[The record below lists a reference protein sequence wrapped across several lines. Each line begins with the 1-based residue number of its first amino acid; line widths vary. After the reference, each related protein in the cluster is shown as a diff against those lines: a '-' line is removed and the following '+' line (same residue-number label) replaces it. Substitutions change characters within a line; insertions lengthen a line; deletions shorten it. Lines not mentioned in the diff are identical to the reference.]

1 MSRRGAPTARAAL
14 PALVALLLAVLIGGL
29 ALVLGASPAQA
40 LPGIPDCKNPPEPIA
55 AGSGVSGMVDPGP
68 GAGAPAAGTTGSGAT
83 GSGTT
88 VAAAGGSIYA
98 QSGYAGLRWSTY
110 DLGCLG
116 SVTDTG
122 TDVDTLVGN
131 WGLGSAIFVVSVGNG
146 LHAKV
151 VDPSWLAPLDDVTA
165 SVTTTVHDAIWAP
178 WGAVTLLGV
187 VTLLLLQS
195 ARGQLSDV
203 VRGAAW
209 ALLVLTVLAGV
220 VNYPLRAGQFYDAAV
235 IGTLGDLESATVSP
249 AGGAVAGAS
258 PTQAHGALLVDKV
271 LYQSWLRGEF
281 GTPDG
286 PAATRWGQRLFD
298 AQTLSYAE
306 VAAAGNDSTKQA
318 ALLQSKNDAWK
329 SLAQEIQDA
338 DPSAYAQL
346 QGRSGGRA
354 AAGAMALFAASTTSL
369 FRVVADLFLAA
380 GLVMLRIL
388 VMFFPAVA
396 TLGVML
402 TFAGLVRRLGNAA
415 GAAVINVV
423 AFGAASL
430 LHTTIVT
437 AALTRTAGL
446 SWMAVVLCLLVTVIL
461 FVLCLPLLS
470 LTAIGGSPGGGWTRS
485 VLRGVGRTAGGYL
498 AARRGTRD
506 GQPAAE
512 PAPASG
518 SPPLVFVVPFDRARQ
533 EEQATAQ
540 ESDPDGDPPPR
551 VWVARVRASPR
562 PDRSPDGVPAGRP
575 ALPDGTRR
583 ALPDAPRHALPD
595 PEPPVSTVPEAARA
609 GLPSSPRAMLPQS
622 PGPVAAQANGSYR
635 SARAGADGGD
645 SAWSTSGWG
654 GTSWGG
660 NEWGANGWAG
670 AGSAGSPGAS
680 ADSGPVLEGRVLDRD
695 AWWPGT
701 VDGEQLGPHDA
712 NLTQDRLGSGRA
724 VATLLVWDPWA
735 AGALAE
741 PVGSVRSGD
750 PE

>member
-1 MSRRGAPTARAAL
+1 MNGLGVTSRRAG
-14 PALVALLLAVLIGGL
+14 VALLLAVLVGGL
-29 ALVLGASPAQA
+29 ALVLGAAPAQG
-40 LPGIPDCKNPPEPIA
+40 LPGIPDCKNPPQPIP
-55 AGSGVSGMVDPGP
+55 AGSGVSGMVDP
-68 GAGAPAAGTTGSGAT
+68 APATNSTTPNPNPT
-83 GSGTT
+83 
-88 VAAAGGSIYA
+88 AGGHYA
-98 QSGYAGLRWSTY
+98 TSGYAGLRWSTY

-122 TDVDTLVGN
+122 TDLDTLVGN
-131 WGLGSAIFVVSVGNG
+131 WGLGTAIFMVSVGNG

-151 VDPSWLAPLDDVTA
+151 VDPSWLTPLDDVTT

-195 ARGQLSDV
+195 IRGQLSDV
-203 VRGAAW
+203 VRGTAW

-235 IGTLGDLESATVSP
+235 IGTLGDLESATVASGAAPAP
-249 AGGAVAGAS
+249 AGATTPAADR
-258 PTQAHGALLVDKV
+258 TQAHGTLLVDKV

-286 PAATRWGQRLFD
+286 PAARRWGDRLFA

-306 VAAAGNDSTKQA
+306 VAATGNDPVKRT
-318 ALLQSKNDAWK
+318 ALLQSKSDAWK

-354 AAGAMALFAASTTSL
+354 STGAMALFAASTTSL

-396 TLGVML
+396 TLGVMM

-437 AALTRTAGL
+437 AALSRSDGL
-446 SWMAVVLCLLVTVIL
+446 TWMAVVLCLLVTVIL

-470 LTAIGGSPGGGWTRS
+470 LTAIGGAPGGGWARS
-485 VLRGVGRTAGGYL
+485 VLRGAGRAAGGYL

-506 GQPAAE
+506 GQPPPDPE
-512 PAPASG
+512 PAPA
-518 SPPLVFVVPFDRARQ
+518 PLILVIPLGQARQ
-533 EEQATAQ
+533 EEQSTAQ
-540 ESDPDGDPPPR
+540 ETEPDDDPAPR
-551 VWVARVRASPR
+551 VWVARAR
-562 PDRSPDGVPAGRP
+562 PNRPPDPGQPPRP
-575 ALPDGTRR
+575 ALPDAVRP
-583 ALPDAPRHALPD
+583 ALPDSTRPEPEPAALPVPPRAALPVGPEPIGTVRPNGNHGRPPPGAQSPEPRDPLSQRVAPAPRADLARTAD
-595 PEPPVSTVPEAARA
+595 LAWTGGGGAVP
-609 GLPSSPRAMLPQS
+609 
-622 PGPVAAQANGSYR
+622 
-635 SARAGADGGD
+635 
-645 SAWSTSGWG
+645 
-654 GTSWGG
+654 
-660 NEWGANGWAG
+660 
-670 AGSAGSPGAS
+670 
-680 ADSGPVLEGRVLDRD
+680 DSGPVLEGRILDRD
-695 AWWPGT
+695 TWWPGA
-701 VDGEQLGPHDA
+701 GEEDRSEPHDA
-712 NLTQDRLGSGRA
+712 NLTQDRTMAGSA
-724 VATLLVWDPWA
+724 EAALLVWDPRQA
-735 AGALAE
+735 AARAE
-741 PVGSVRSGD
+741 PVGSGWGGEPR
-750 PE
+750 